1 MIKNKTFSVSYFLG
15 RAFFLGFGFSL
26 LFKLLDKDAWIAS
39 LLGVLLGSL
48 FIWFFQ
54 KFKENH
60 ALTNILKKSI
70 AIYKLMYYY
79 IIITSQEIQNCSET
93 N

>member
-48 FIWFFQ
+48 FICFFQ
-54 KFKENH
+54 K
-60 ALTNILKKSI
+60 KSTPCVFPLLF
-70 AIYKLMYYY
+70 AICGYF
-79 IIITSQEIQNCSET
+79 IHF
-93 N
+93 